1 MFYFCFFLMKR
12 RPPRS
17 TRTDTLFPYTTLF
30 RSHDVRWT
38 YRLFPPEGGPVRART
53 NEVEQNR
60 AFKGPWI
67 APTVQDEPQF
77 ATASPALKAEYCT
90 ACNNFVDICISSMK
104 DPVSEALSC
113 APPTA
118 LQRLTP
124 AQMPEL
130 ISLTT
135 HPTPQRKSAV

>member
-1 MFYFCFFLMKR
+1 MRISDWSSGVCSSDL
-12 RPPRS
+12 
-17 TRTDTLFPYTTLF
+17 
-30 RSHDVRWT
+30 
-38 YRLFPPEGGPVRART
+38 
-53 NEVEQNR
+53 
-60 AFKGPWI
+60 
-67 APTVQDEPQF
+67 
-77 ATASPALKAEYCT
+77 AEYCT

-130 ISLTT
+130 ISLTS
-135 HPTPQRKSAV
+135 HPTPQHRRLRPRQYPRAIDRKNTRLNSSHYCASRLPSSA